1 MAFRFFPSSRTNR
14 FRLLVGVFGL
24 FAVVNANFKDYVDPT
39 YDCPATTTCP
49 QVCVASV
56 DDCPVDMQCAGNQQL
71 CIDGSCSNNTCAS
84 NLNNPCEY
92 ICAPTACARVVI
104 DFYVSCLENF
114 QPQYQDQQVCQK
126 LEEEAVE
133 QNSIRHGVVLFFYF
147 WLGIMTLTIGTW
159 CAYNQRWKF
168 VAESIQSLDEADDK
182 PVNWQ
187 SGYQAVLTG
196 NLIYYCTVLTLF
208 GFQVILTACTISY
221 YIHQDTERASVDPVF
236 DNERQVLQAFEV
248 TWMLGFLWS
257 YALKWPYSIRSLFYQ
272 RCVLGEATH
281 VSVLVPYDDD
291 ASQSVESKGTKYI
304 VNIQMWIQILFSL
317 VNRCMAFL
325 FSERAREAGKV
336 EYCPVETDTDGTRFF
351 VFNFRRYNYDDAS
364 CKFAP
369 GVWHAATTIGD
380 FDKMRTGLAANEVE
394 KRRRVVGPNSIEMK
408 PPSLLRSISEE
419 FTKPFYTYQNYM
431 VWTWLPLWYYY
442 MAVIHGSV
450 IVTGGLA
457 VSLFRYRNDRNLYK
471 LSYISG
477 HVDALRDGALE
488 SIPQKELVPG
498 DVVVVTSGITH
509 CDMVL
514 VSSHG
519 VLVDESALTGESN
532 PIAKTE
538 IDPSDGAKKYDP
550 LSHKRHSIS
559 AGTSILE
566 SEGHQNLAIVTS
578 TGSFTT
584 KGELLRSIF
593 SYQRHQFKFDVEVGL
608 VIGILFFYAIFGFA
622 MVVYFIKDTPTY
634 AWFYGMYVS
643 LILFCPPKHS
653 TWTLTVLFCC
663 FHFQVRRCNGS
674 STFAPNCVHGLGW
687 DL

>member
-1 MAFRFFPSSRTNR
+1 MRARSVPSNGSNR

-24 FAVVNANFKDYVDPT
+24 LVAVVNANFNDYVDST
-39 YDCPATTTCP
+39 YNCPATTTCP
-49 QVCVASV
+49 QVCVAAKDACP
-56 DDCPVDMQCAGNQQL
+56 DDMKCSSDDKL
-71 CIDGSCSNNTCAS
+71 CIDGSCISASDVCAS

-92 ICAPTACARVVI
+92 ACAPTACARVVI
-104 DFYVSCLENF
+104 DAYDFCLEKYK
-114 QPQYQDQQVCQK
+114 PEYEAHEVCRK
-126 LEEEAVE
+126 TEEEAIV
-133 QNSIRHGVVLFFYF
+133 QNSFRRGVVIFFYL
-147 WLGIMTLTIGTW
+147 WLVIMTLTIGIW
-159 CAYNQRWKF
+159 CAYNQRWRF
-168 VAESIQSLDEADDK
+168 LAESASIQSLDEADGK
-182 PVNWQ
+182 AVNWQ
-187 SGYQAVLTG
+187 SGCQTVLTG
-196 NLIYYCTVLTLF
+196 NLIYYCTVMTLF
-208 GFQVILTACTISY
+208 GFQVVLTACTISY
-221 YIHQDTERASVDPVF
+221 YIHQDKERASVDPVF

-272 RCVLGEATH
+272 RCALGEATH

-291 ASQSVESKGTKYI
+291 VSQSAVDDSKGTKYV
-304 VNIQMWIQILFSL
+304 VNIQRRIQILFSL

-336 EYCPVETDTDGTRFF
+336 EYCSVETDTDRTRYF
-351 VFNFRRYNYDDAS
+351 VFNFRRYNYDDVS

-369 GVWHAATTIGD
+369 GAWHAANTIGD

-442 MAVIHGSV
+442 MALIHGSV
-450 IVTGGLA
+450 ILTGGLA
-457 VSLFRYRNDRNLYK
+457 VSLFRYRNDKNLYK

-477 HVDALRDGALE
+477 HVDALRDGAMV

-498 DVVVVTSGITH
+498 DVVVVTSGNTY

-532 PIAKTE
+532 PVAKTAV
-538 IDPSDGAKKYDP
+538 DSSDGAKKYDP
-550 LSHKRHSIS
+550 LTHKRHSIS

-566 SEGHQNLAIVTS
+566 SEGHQNLAVVTS

-593 SYQRHQFKFDVEVGL
+593 AYQRYQFKFDVEVGL

-634 AWFYGMYVS
+634 AWFYGMQVS
-643 LILFCPPKHS
+643 FILF
-653 TWTLTVLFCC
+653 
-663 FHFQVRRCNGS
+663 
-674 STFAPNCVHGLGW
+674 
-687 DL
+687 